1 MAGTLPS
8 PSSSSREDNLA
19 VGKCPRDRQHLLQS
33 PVFTKDGLRVRA
45 GMGWAGD
52 SSVRLH
58 SRVSGG
64 GCAQQGSQEVKI
76 ALPADP
82 QRRVPGRALGF
93 GPGAI
98 LGPGRVT
105 FPGGR
110 PPPSPPP
117 PSFPPKAAGH
127 CGSLA
132 SRQRKEGRAEA
143 GGGRRR
149 GGRPGGGVLR
159 AGPPMMPKVPDL
171 PLGGPQAQHWGQK
184 GQLRRSLRGWPCA

>member
-1 MAGTLPS
+1 
-8 PSSSSREDNLA
+8 
-19 VGKCPRDRQHLLQS
+19 
-33 PVFTKDGLRVRA
+33 
-45 GMGWAGD
+45 MGWAGD

-171 PLGGPQAQHWGQK
+171 PLGGPQAQHSSPKPPPPPLPPPEGPPVRRPVCSGRSDPEWLSSGSLAGGAPFSARLQQP
-184 GQLRRSLRGWPCA
+184 GRPLRLMQ